1 MEDLFIFGRETSGAA
16 HRDGTLRGIDES
28 PNDGTDRA
36 DSPAK
41 NKSRVNLWLT
51 GEWGMGRGLAVS
63 LILHAVVI
71 TLIIVFSITNVR
83 KQPETVTVFL
93 VDPGSMGERGSRG
106 KAQARLSERLAPPPG
121 TKVSLSVDREPTS
134 PVAATPSARETVNET
149 QTNKIAAADIST
161 SSAALAEQPVAA
173 LTEDVAGGQG
183 TAGRAGTGPGGAG
196 SSGSGSSSSAGR
208 GIAGSSDGERK
219 EYLANNFGYIRDL
232 IVKNLKYPYTARQ
245 RGWKGSVT
253 VAFVILENGS
263 VETLRVIKSSGHD
276 LLDESVVKTVRAL
289 QPFPRPPTRAEV
301 VIPIAF
307 RLE

>member
-1 MEDLFIFGRETSGAA
+1 M
-16 HRDGTLRGIDES
+16 DGSFVLGSEPLGVHDPGSTLCGIDES
-28 PNDGTDRA
+28 LENGPGRI

-41 NKSRVNLWLT
+41 SRSRANLWWT
-51 GEWGMGRGLAVS
+51 REWGMGKGLAVS
-63 LILHAVVI
+63 LLLHAVI
-71 TLIIVFSITNVR
+71 ILIIVSSTGSVR
-83 KQPETVTVFL
+83 QQPETITVFL
-93 VDPGSMGERGSRG
+93 MDTGSTGERGSPG
-106 KAQARLSERLAPPPG
+106 EAQAPAAKRPTPPPWTRDSG
-121 TKVSLSVDREPTS
+121 SVRHEPVN
-134 PVAATPSARETVNET
+134 PGAATPSTMEMVNET
-149 QTNKIAAADIST
+149 QTNKITPAGIST
-161 SSAALAEQPVAA
+161 SSATLAEQPVAA
-173 LTEDVAGGQG
+173 LTEDAAGGQG
-183 TAGRAGTGPGGAG
+183 TAGRAGAGPGGAG

-208 GIAGSSDGERK
+208 GMAGSADGEEK
-219 EYLANNFGYIRDL
+219 EYLVNNFGYIRDL

-301 VIPIAF
+301 VVPIAF